1 MYLRYLHTCAQVTHE
16 RAYADLPTQTFFSHV
31 QIAYKTGDKK
41 KAEQLQRQLMPDDE
55 KEAKG
60 IRVKPAAGARSGPI
74 PQVMK

>member
-1 MYLRYLHTCAQVTHE
+1 
-16 RAYADLPTQTFFSHV
+16 V